1 MRMKML
7 YLTISILFGLTLH
20 GVGRAAD
27 MAIDCRLKGGSVVQ
41 LSTEACRIEGGI
53 PIIETVPPA
62 SGAVPGSAEGG
73 AAKDQPPVDSKLA
86 AAQKVIVAL
95 LGKPVV
101 DTTPLKRDPEGIER
115 TARFDGCRLM
125 VDENLHIKLGNLFS
139 VWKDFKIS
147 SVIDFQKINRDELGK
162 ITSKGGDLEAVAVYF
177 EEPKRKDGNTISIS
191 VLEPRK
197 GGYEKYRSHSSSAYW
212 SAPRDDLWIVDEY
225 GYAKDTRW
233 GTEAT
238 DEIRIL
244 LIVNSSDEAE
254 KLTVALEDIH
264 VMCKL

>member
-147 SVIDFQKINRDELGK
+147 SVIDFQKINRDEFGILGK

-191 VLEPRK
+191 VL
-197 GGYEKYRSHSSSAYW
+197 AYW

>member
-1 MRMKML
+1 
-7 YLTISILFGLTLH
+7 
-20 GVGRAAD
+20 
-27 MAIDCRLKGGSVVQ
+27 
-41 LSTEACRIEGGI
+41 
-53 PIIETVPPA
+53 
-62 SGAVPGSAEGG
+62 
-73 AAKDQPPVDSKLA
+73 
-86 AAQKVIVAL
+86 
-95 LGKPVV
+95 
-101 DTTPLKRDPEGIER
+101 LKRDPEGIER

-147 SVIDFQKINRDELGK
+147 SVIDFQKINRDEFGILGK